1 MVEKIKAMF
10 QSVRFWYCI
19 GLGLVIYFKGTGLD
33 TAVANALQAFFL
45 AGITVRTV
53 DSAAEKIGA

>member
-10 QSVRFWYCI
+10 SSVRFWYCI
-19 GLGLVIYFKGTGLD
+19 GLGLVIYLEGTGMD
-33 TAVANALQAFFL
+33 EAVANALKAFFI

-53 DSAAEKIGA
+53 DSAATKIGA